1 MANFRRQH
9 GERKLSFSF
18 SYKSLNKEYDDD
30 EIWSGVIKSNKAR
43 TAFR

>member
-18 SYKSLNKEYDDD
+18 SYKSLNKEYYDD
-30 EIWSGVIKSNKAR
+30 EIWSGVIKSNIAR
-43 TAFR
+43 TALR